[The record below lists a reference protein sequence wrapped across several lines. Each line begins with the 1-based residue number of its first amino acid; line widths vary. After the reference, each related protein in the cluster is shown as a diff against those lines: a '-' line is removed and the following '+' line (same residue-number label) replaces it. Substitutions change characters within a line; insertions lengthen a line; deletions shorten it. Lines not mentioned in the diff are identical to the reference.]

1 MENSIPYGRQYIDKK
16 DLLSVQQSLK
26 NEKITTGAYV
36 EKFEKKN

>member
-1 MENSIPYGRQYIDKK
+1 MKNLIPYGRQYIDKK
-16 DLLSVQQSLK
+16 DLSAVQQSLR